1 MMELLHGEENIDSM
15 IHECVRK
22 LEECTKL
29 HEGNAKEVERI
40 EGYLADINLYYKLP
54 KNSPLL
60 PGKDKIAQDR
70 VLILEARELLRVRD
84 ESLQGFE
91 ESLRNGIKVYL
102 EVKERNSAPLK
113 G

>member
-1 MMELLHGEENIDSM
+1 MRGILPTLTYIINYLR
-15 IHECVRK
+15 IHP
-22 LEECTKL
+22 
-29 HEGNAKEVERI
+29 
-40 EGYLADINLYYKLP
+40 YYR
-54 KNSPLL
+54 
-60 PGKDKIAQDR
+60 GKTNKIAQDR

-102 EVKERNSAPLK
+102 EVKERNSDQSK